1 MFKVSSDFRGGKSNL
16 IDMTYNSD
24 LISSM
29 NLGHGKK
36 CINAELEVPG
46 FNGYDIRCIYVFG
59 TS

>member
-1 MFKVSSDFRGGKSNL
+1 MFKVSSDFIGGKSNL

-29 NLGHGKK
+29 NIGHGKK

-46 FNGYDIRCIYVFG
+46 LSG
-59 TS
+59 